1 MQRPNAWDAYEEAVM
16 AGRGDEVE
24 PPGEDYE
31 MSETFKAWLV
41 ERMRH
46 EVMGQALGAVAD
58 VHEKRK
64 GRTDEAD
71 GNGQAAERVDE

>member
-1 MQRPNAWDAYEEAVM
+1 MQRPKAWDAYEEAVM

-24 PPGEDYE
+24 PPGDDYE
-31 MSETFKAWLV
+31 MSEAFQAWLV
-41 ERMRH
+41 DRMRH

-64 GRTDEAD
+64 DRTEPVDPHGD
-71 GNGQAAERVDE
+71 GDDAGP